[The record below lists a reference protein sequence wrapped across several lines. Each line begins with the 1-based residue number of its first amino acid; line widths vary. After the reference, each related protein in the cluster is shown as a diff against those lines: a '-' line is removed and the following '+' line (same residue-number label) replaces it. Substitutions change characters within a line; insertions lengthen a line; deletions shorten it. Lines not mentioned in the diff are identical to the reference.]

1 MTKTTA
7 RQIAEAFTGVARYS
21 VTSEQVR
28 HAYAVLAR
36 SKNVDDQHMAE
47 RMIDAAETAGIEL

>member
-7 RQIAEAFTGVARYS
+7 RQIAEAFTGAARYS
-21 VTSEQVR
+21 VTSEQVGR
-28 HAYAVLAR
+28 AYAVLAR
-36 SKNVDDQHMAE
+36 SKNVDDQHTSE